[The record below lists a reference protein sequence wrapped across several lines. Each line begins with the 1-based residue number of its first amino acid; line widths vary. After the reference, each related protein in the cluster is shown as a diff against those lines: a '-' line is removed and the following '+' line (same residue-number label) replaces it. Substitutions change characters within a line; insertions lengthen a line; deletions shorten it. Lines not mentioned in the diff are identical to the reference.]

1 MNSLDRLLSV
11 LQFPFRLFTDMLN
24 LEVMKNGKY
33 LIDTWYFN
41 RCQTG
46 KVCICLRK
54 QSAEKETFDEMFR
67 QMRLA
72 WASDANLIMFHC
84 QTSHQSFFNFRL
96 NSLWHRKL
104 KYEIGDIIC
113 YITCLS
119 LFNFLPHQSPFPF
132 CFYLPFLISLYLL
145 CLSY

>member
-1 MNSLDRLLSV
+1 MNSLDCLFKCLTVSFSVVYRYAKSWSYEKWEIFDRHMV
-11 LQFPFRLFTDMLN
+11 LQQMS
-24 LEVMKNGKY
+24 
-33 LIDTWYFN
+33 N
-41 RCQTG
+41 R

-54 QSAEKETFDEMFR
+54 QSAEKETFDGMFR